1 VPGEPT
7 PVAQLIELM
16 GASPAVFAEVLAGAV
31 RRLAV
36 QPPAPAGTMYRFEQG

>member
-16 GASPAVFAEVLAGAV
+16 QSSPAVFADVVRGAAA
-31 RRLAV
+31 LLDAA
-36 QPPAPAGTMYRFEQG
+36 PPAPAGTVYRFGQP